1 MIKFFNTNLFVR
13 ALLVFV
19 VFTSCSSEQSGG
31 SDQVYNSPGTPLILI
46 SIDGFRWD
54 YLEKTDTP
62 YLDELVAGG
71 AQSQGLIPSYPSKTF
86 PNHLSIVTGSY
97 PNNHGLVA
105 NRMYDEVFDEYYYIG
120 QGSTAARDGKWINR
134 EPIWVTVENQSLRA
148 MTMFWPASDAEISG
162 VRPSNWFAYDE
173 SITNTQRMEQLLR
186 WLDLK
191 DSNRPTFLASYF
203 SDVDNAGHAYGPNA
217 EETIAAI
224 QSVDNE
230 IGVLIN
236 GLKDRDIFDAV
247 NIMIVSDHGMTETYT
262 DKVIFLDDYIDI
274 SKVELVD
281 KGPFAVIRLIDS
293 DPESTVE
300 NLFPLL
306 ENAHPNMKVYKKNE
320 FPENF
325 HMTDNRRIQ
334 DMTAVADDHW
344 RILTRDTFNPN
355 YFPSGDH
362 GYHPDYESMHGIFIG
377 HGPEF
382 KENYVG
388 PRIQNIHL
396 YEMMCKLMN
405 ITPSLNDG
413 DLSETT
419 SFLKN

>member
-1 MIKFFNTNLFVR
+1 MKFYIIYKYFLILF
-13 ALLVFV
+13 LF
-19 VFTSCSSEQSGG
+19 SCSQIQDETLSQS
-31 SDQVYNSPGTPLILI
+31 YNNPGTPLILI

-54 YLEKTDTP
+54 YLEKTETP
-62 YLDELVAGG
+62 YLDELIASGIR
-71 AQSQGLIPSYPSKTF
+71 SEGLIPSYPSKTF

-148 MTMFWPASDAEISG
+148 MTMFWPASDAEIMG

-173 SITNTQRMEQLLR
+173 SITNTQRMEQLLL
-186 WLDLK
+186 WLDLEDNK
-191 DSNRPTFLASYF
+191 RPTFLASYF
-203 SDVDNAGHAYGPNA
+203 SDVDNAGHGYGPEA
-217 EETIAAI
+217 EETKTAI
-224 QSVDNE
+224 RSIDNE

-236 GLKDRDIFDAV
+236 GLKDRGIFDAV

-281 KGPFAVIRLIDS
+281 KGPFAVIRLIEGDS
-293 DPESTVE
+293 ESTVE

-306 ENAHPNMKVYKKNE
+306 ENAHPSMAVYKKNE

-334 DMTAVADDHW
+334 DLTAVADDHW

-355 YFPSGDH
+355 YFPNGDH
-362 GYHPDYESMHGIFIG
+362 GYHPDNQSMHGLFIG

-382 KENYVG
+382 KTGYIG
-388 PRIQNIHL
+388 PRVANIHL
-396 YEMMCKLMN
+396 YEMMCKLMGV
-405 ITPSLNDG
+405 TPSENDG
-413 DLSETT
+413 NISQTA
-419 SFLKN
+419 SFLK